1 MRKLLTVMAAWFIE
15 QLDWAKKMYMT
26 IVIAMLPRYM
36 LRVEPMRRLRQSL
49 ESVSSIFS
57 MQCSAQVC
65 ARSTSRIK
73 PRSKNR
79 TAPPKAT

>member
-1 MRKLLTVMAAWFIE
+1 MAAWFIE

-26 IVIAMLPRYM
+26 MVIAMLPKYM
-36 LRVEPMRRLRQSL
+36 PRVEPIRRLRQSL

-65 ARSTSRIK
+65 ARSTSKIK
-73 PRSKNR
+73 PRSKNKM
-79 TAPPKAT
+79 APPNAT